1 MNICDNMLHNH
12 KHLNYV
18 SQVNIVPFQ
27 YENILPVKEL
37 ALQR

>member
-1 MNICDNMLHNH
+1 MFHNH
-12 KHLNYV
+12 KHLNSF
-18 SQVNIVPFQ
+18 SQVHIVLFQ